1 VVPHGDGYVMFY
13 IGFKDRDHAQIGLAR
28 SKDGITGWER
38 HPANPV
44 IRPGVGGWDA
54 DAVYKPFA
62 ILDGGRWLLWYN
74 GRRGGSEQI
83 GLATHEGEDLGF

>member
-1 VVPHGDGYVMFY
+1 MFVKGEYVMFY
-13 IGFKDRDHAQIGLAR
+13 IGFRDKDHAQIGVAR

-44 IRPGVGGWDA
+44 IRPGVGKWDQ

-62 ILDGGRWLLWYN
+62 IFDGRKPYRSTWK
-74 GRRGGSEQI
+74 S
-83 GLATHEGEDLGF
+83 AKS